1 MSMLDKKTLEA
12 LKEKMPTSYESTVQ
26 KRYEELNGKTVSI
39 RTVRRF
45 FAGDT
50 YTTNMHKAVVDV
62 IREKESLMLETLD
75 QVTNG

>member
-1 MSMLDKKTLEA
+1 MSMLDKTTLEG
-12 LKEKMPTSYESTVQ
+12 LKGKMPTSYEKKVQ
-26 KRYEELNGKTVSI
+26 TKYEELNGKTVSI

-62 IREKESLMLETLD
+62 IREKECLMLETINEIA
-75 QVTNG
+75 NG